1 MELSLRAI
9 GNSVGVVLPK
19 EILAHMKVQ
28 KGGKLFCI
36 ETSEGVLLTP
46 YDPQVEQQ
54 LEAGRAFM
62 SEYRDTFRAL
72 SKA

>member
-28 KGGKLFCI
+28 KGEKLFCV
-36 ETSEGVLLTP
+36 ETADGVLLTP
-46 YDPQVEQQ
+46 YDPAIDRQ

-62 SEYRDTFRAL
+62 AEYRDTFRAL
-72 SKA
+72 SKV